1 MQQYT
6 EKSTSYDENK
16 KSFIGENEKSSLK
29 FFLNRWA
36 PPSQRSAVWRD
47 SRAPTPAMLS
57 LPSLSGIKKNGTA
70 ACSNCVN
77 FSQPTSR
84 VDAQVSHVIGRSQ
97 VNPSSSPNKNAI
109 ASSSHFRR
117 LTNMRRI
124 RTSNMRK
131 RQIGQDPRLQKRL
144 YYCVI
149 WYCSKCCTAPGKE
162 SVINWAWLRGQ
173 CFSVFE
179 RHERSAGWGNRNGGV
194 WRKDSYPGG
203 HRNTC
208 VSLQ

>member
-1 MQQYT
+1 MRNRH
-6 EKSTSYDENK
+6 SR
-16 KSFIGENEKSSLK
+16 
-29 FFLNRWA
+29 FFLTGEHHLVSGVQFGGTPTR
-36 PPSQRSAVWRD
+36 QR
-47 SRAPTPAMLS
+47 
-57 LPSLSGIKKNGTA
+57 LPCFLYLRFRGLKIWHCSMS
-70 ACSNCVN
+70 SNCVN

-149 WYCSKCCTAPGKE
+149 
-162 SVINWAWLRGQ
+162 
-173 CFSVFE
+173 
-179 RHERSAGWGNRNGGV
+179 
-194 WRKDSYPGG
+194 
-203 HRNTC
+203 
-208 VSLQ
+208 